1 MALQASPQR
10 VTAAQWRVLTLLVLS
25 VWINYVDRANLSV
38 AAPQLRSELSL
49 GPAGLGILLS
59 AFFWTYASFQPVAG
73 WLVDRFNV
81 VWVMTLG
88 YSLWSGATAVTG
100 FVSSLQAL
108 FVCRLV
114 LGAGE
119 SVAYPAYSKILAN
132 HFPQDRLALA
142 NGLIDAGSKLGP
154 GVGTLVGGLLVASV
168 GWRVFFIG
176 LGLFSLTWLIPWA
189 LWAPR
194 SSTRITTPDA
204 DRGGP
209 SFLEILRVRSAW
221 GCFFGHFGGNYLLYF
236 LVTWLPSY
244 LVMER
249 KLSMGKMAVLG
260 SLPYVVIAIGTITS
274 GWLSDRWIRRGGS
287 VTRVRIL
294 FAAGGLAGATVVV
307 LVPLAPGDAAAIA
320 VLSVACLSYGHFTSN
335 LWAITQTL
343 AGPSAAG
350 KWSGLQNGFGNLAGV
365 VGPALTGFVVS
376 RTGQF
381 WLAFVSV
388 ACVLAAGACSYIFL
402 VRRVEPVQWKQRTHA
417 VEQGVTRQSG

>member
-1 MALQASPQR
+1 
-10 VTAAQWRVLTLLVLS
+10 VTFAQWRVLALLVLS

-49 GPAGLGILLS
+49 GPADLGILLS
-59 AFFWTYASFQPVAG
+59 AFFWTYASLQPVAG

-81 VWVMTLG
+81 VWVMALG

-108 FVCRLV
+108 LLCRLI

-119 SVAYPAYSKILAN
+119 SIAYPAYSKILAN

-154 GVGTLVGGLLVASV
+154 AVGTLVGGLLVASV
-168 GWRVFFIG
+168 GWRVFFIV
-176 LGLFSLTWLIPWA
+176 LGLISLTWLVPWA
-189 LWAPR
+189 FWAPR
-194 SSTRITTPDA
+194 SSTRMTAQTPTGA
-204 DRGGP
+204 GP
-209 SFLEILRVRSAW
+209 SFSDILRVRAAW

-249 KLSMGKMAVLG
+249 KLSMERMAVLG
-260 SLPYVVIAIGTITS
+260 SLPYLVIAAGAITT
-274 GWLSDRWIRRGGS
+274 GWLSDRWIRRGGP

-294 FAAGGLAGATVVV
+294 FAAGGLAGATVIM
-307 LVPLAPGDAAAIA
+307 LVPLAPGHGPAIA
-320 VLSVACLSYGHFTSN
+320 ILSAACFSYSFFSSN

-343 AGPSAAG
+343 AGPAAAG
-350 KWSGLQNGFGNLAGV
+350 KWSGVQNCFGNLAGV

-388 ACVLAAGACSYIFL
+388 ACVLALGACSYIFL
-402 VRRVEPVQWKQRTHA
+402 VRRVEPVRWAERKR
-417 VEQGVTRQSG
+417 S